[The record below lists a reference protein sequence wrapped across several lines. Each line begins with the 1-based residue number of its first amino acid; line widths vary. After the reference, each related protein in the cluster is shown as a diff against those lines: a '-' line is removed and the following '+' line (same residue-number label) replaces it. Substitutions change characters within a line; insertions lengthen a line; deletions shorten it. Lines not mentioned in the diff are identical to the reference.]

1 LIDRAVLIKEAK
13 AMGLRVSDEELAA
26 HILAVPA
33 FQRNGQF
40 DRAQYERVL
49 AQLRM
54 TPEMFEAAQHD
65 DLLIGKLSDLIARTA
80 KVAEGEA
87 IDWHRWQNATVNLDY
102 VVFTP
107 DQGAIIP
114 PDDDEIR
121 AFYDENKSRYQTPPK
136 RSARYLVF
144 PTADY
149 RSQVRLMDDEVALYY
164 DEHIDEFKTP
174 ETIDARHILFK
185 VAQDADDA
193 TAEAARTKAEDVHR
207 QIMAGGD
214 FEELARTHSEEAATG
229 ANGGFLGTFG
239 RGQMVKPFEEAAFG
253 LEAGQVSAPVRTQF
267 GYHIIRVDKKT
278 PAGTRTLAEAEN
290 KIRGQLADR
299 RARALALEDAEA
311 AYDLSYENEDLAAV
325 AEQLGRPLQTTAMLA
340 RSDDI
345 EGVADK
351 ATFGRILFELNAEG
365 ISEVQEID
373 GDFFIIQVQAIDPSQ
388 VPELETVKTRVVEDW
403 NQELRREQAE
413 DEAQAFLQALK
424 DGGAIETLSQEKAL
438 ELKQTGFFKR
448 NEAIADIGYQP
459 EISAAAFALSK
470 EKPLPENPVRSDDE
484 FYVFRFR
491 ERQQPE
497 GNVDE
502 AQLAQT
508 RKQLLQRKQRQLF
521 DDWTAEARA
530 RADIQVDRSVLE

>member
-1 LIDRAVLIKEAK
+1 
-13 AMGLRVSDEELAA
+13 
-26 HILAVPA
+26 
-33 FQRNGQF
+33 
-40 DRAQYERVL
+40 
-49 AQLRM
+49 M

-65 DLLIGKLSDLIARTA
+65 DLLISKLSDVIARTA

-102 VVFTP
+102 VVFAP
-107 DQGAIIP
+107 DQETIIP
-114 PDDDEIR
+114 PDDDEVR
-121 AFYDENKSRYQTPPK
+121 TFFEENKSRYQTPPK

-144 PTADY
+144 RAADY
-149 RSQVRLMDDEVALYY
+149 RPQVRLADDEVAAFYA
-164 DEHIDEFKTP
+164 EHIDEFKTP

-193 TAEAARTKAEDVHR
+193 AVEAARAKADDVHR
-207 QIMAGGD
+207 QIMDGGD

-239 RGQMVKPFEEAAFG
+239 RGQMVKPFEEAAFA

-267 GYHIIRVDKKT
+267 GYHIIKVDKQS

-290 KIRGQLADR
+290 KIRGQMTDR

-325 AEQLGRPLQTTAMLA
+325 AEQLGQPLQTTGKIA
-340 RSDDI
+340 RNDAI

-351 ATFGRILFELNAEG
+351 ATFGRILFELDADG

-373 GDFFIIQVQAIDPSQ
+373 GDFYIVQVQTIEASQ
-388 VPELETVKTRVVEDW
+388 VPALEAVKARVVEDW
-403 NQELRREQAE
+403 KQELRWEQAE
-413 DEAQAFLQALK
+413 SQAKAFLQALK
-424 DGGAIETLSQEKAL
+424 DGGAIEALSKERAL

-459 EISAAAFALSK
+459 EMAAAAFAFSK
-470 EKPLPENPVRSDDE
+470 ENPLPEKPVRSNDG

-497 GNVDE
+497 GNVDQG
-502 AQLAQT
+502 QLGQT

-521 DDWTAEARA
+521 EDWTAEARE